1 MTEPVEEK
9 KAAWRPDGED
19 VIALVGLLLLVSG
32 VFWIYPPAALIIA
45 GAFLIWYS
53 YVLSGKPKET
63 SGTR

>member
-9 KAAWRPDGED
+9 KVGWRPDGED
-19 VIALVGLLLLVSG
+19 VIALIGLLLLVSG
-32 VFWIYPPAALIIA
+32 VFWIYRPAALIIA

-53 YVLSGKPKET
+53 YILSGRPKET